1 MLVARKTGAVEE
13 VNWTAACFTG
23 GEPVT
28 VVEAVVRGDSRVQLQ
43 SSACR
48 P

>member
-1 MLVARKTGAVEE
+1 MVARKTGAVEE

-23 GEPVT
+23 GESVT
-28 VVEAVVRGDSRVQLQ
+28 VLEAVVRGDTAVQLQ

-48 P
+48 L